1 MAYPGTVTITVQDG
15 GLQLVAGGQNFPLV
29 VGVSSAGT
37 TSTLYLGTDPQTF
50 KTAVGRGPGVDI
62 ALDCISAVGGCFFLK
77 TAASVAAANSAVTK
91 TAIGAS
97 TGTITL
103 SSGGAPHDFQGKV
116 RIKRTGTT
124 GTAKF
129 DYSLDRLNTTTDTD
143 RTFSE
148 EITVP
153 AGATYLIPGTS
164 ITITFVPG
172 AGAVFFEL
180 GDVHTW
186 TSTCA
191 HYNTTDLGTAVTAL
205 LASPLLTN
213 RKIRKV
219 CWAGNPASASAA
231 ATLAAAIA
239 THMGTL
245 ATNKHFARSMM
256 DGGSIDSSANYLS
269 SFVAAFSNSRVV
281 ANYGLDDIIS
291 PNPFAGFGIPRVSG
305 IHSEFVRAVKAQI
318 SENLGRVASG
328 PLDGVVAI
336 SNDEAKSTL
345 FTEADKT
352 LTKRTDPSTAGFF
365 ITNGY
370 LKSAAG
376 SDFLYWDYGIVLDEG
391 TTVCD
396 RELARYRNSKVRTVR
411 VAGQTQRPIDPRN
424 AAQIESAI
432 NAQLAEVMRGP
443 TVDNHPSHVE
453 EQAFTID
460 QTNDVFGTRIV
471 RGTYRVVPL
480 APAENLE
487 ITVGLARSVAV

>member
-15 GLQLVAGGQNFPLV
+15 GLQLVSGGQNFPLV
-29 VGVSSAGT
+29 VGVSSSGT
-37 TSTLYLGTDPQTF
+37 AATLYLGTDPQTF

-62 ALDCISAVGGCFFLK
+62 ALGCISAVGGCFFLK
-77 TAASVAAANSAVTK
+77 TAGTVAAANSAVTP
-91 TAIGAS
+91 TRVSTS
-97 TGTITL
+97 TGTVAV
-103 SSGGAPHDFQGKV
+103 SGSATHDFAVKV
-116 RIKRTGTT
+116 RIKRTGTL

-129 DYSLDRLNTTTDTD
+129 DYSLDRSNTTADSD

-153 AGATYLIPGTS
+153 SGG
-164 ITITFVPG
+164 TFVVPNTG
-172 AGAVFFEL
+172 LTWTFAAGGGPIFFEI
-180 GDVHTW
+180 GDVHVH

-191 HYNTTDLGTAVTAL
+191 HYNTTDLGTAITAL

-219 CWAGNPASASAA
+219 CFAGNPATASAA

-239 THMGTL
+239 THMSTL
-245 ATNKHFARSMM
+245 ATGKHFARCMM
-256 DGGSIDSSANYLS
+256 DGGSIDTSANYLS
-269 SFVAAFSNSRVV
+269 SFVAAFSNSRV
-281 ANYGLDDIIS
+281 ASNYGLVDFIS

-305 IHSEFVRAVKAQI
+305 VHPAFIRAVRAQI

-328 PLDGVVAI
+328 TNDGVVSI
-336 SNDEAKSTL
+336 SNDEAKATL

-352 LTKRTDPSTAGFF
+352 ITFRTDQSGAGFF

-370 LKSAAG
+370 LKSPSG
-376 SDFLYWDYGIVLDEG
+376 SDFLYWDYGVLLDEG
-391 TTVCD
+391 TTVVD
-396 RELARYRNSKVRTVR
+396 QRLAGYRNSKVRTIKIP
-411 VAGQTQRPIDPRN
+411 GQVQRPIDPRS
-424 AAQIESAI
+424 AVQIETNVNGA
-432 NAQLAEVMRGP
+432 LAEVMRGP

-471 RGTYRVVPL
+471 RGTYRAVPL

-487 ITVGLARSVAV
+487 ITVGLARSVQV

>member
-15 GLQLVAGGQNFPLV
+15 GLQLVSGGANFPV
-29 VGVSSAGT
+29 VFGVSSAGSNAT
-37 TSTLYLGTDPQTF
+37 VYLGNDPQTF

-62 ALDCISAVGGCFFLK
+62 ALDCIQAVGGCFFVKLEGG
-77 TAASVAAANSAVTK
+77 VAAANSAVTK
-91 TAIGAS
+91 TAIASS

-103 SSGGAPHDFQGKV
+103 SGTTYHDHNVKV

-129 DYSLDRLNTTTDTD
+129 DYSLDRLNTTSDAD

-153 AGATYLIPGTS
+153 GGATFLVPGTNL
-164 ITITFVPG
+164 TLTFVPG
-172 AGAVFFEL
+172 AGAVFFEV
-180 GDVHTW
+180 GDIHTF
-186 TSTCA
+186 TTTCA
-191 HYNTTDLGTAVTAL
+191 HYNTTNLAAGVTAL

-219 CWAGNPASASAA
+219 CFSGIAATASAA

-239 THMGTL
+239 THMSTL
-245 ATNKHFARSMM
+245 ATGKHFARAMM
-256 DGGSIDSSANYLS
+256 DGGSIDTSANYLTNY
-269 SFVAAFSNSRVV
+269 VAAFANSRVASV
-281 ANYGLDDIIS
+281 YALEDAIS
-291 PNPFAGFGIPRVSG
+291 PNPFAGFGVPRRSG
-305 IHSEFVRAVKAQI
+305 VHSFFLRAVRAQI

-336 SNDEAKSTL
+336 ANDEAKATL

-352 LTKRTDPSTAGFF
+352 NTFRTDQSGPGFF
-365 ITNGY
+365 PTSGY
-370 LKSAAG
+370 LKSASG
-376 SDFLYWDYGIVLDEG
+376 SDFLYWDFGVTLDEG
-391 TTVCD
+391 TTVVD
-396 RELARYRNSKVRTVR
+396 QRLAGYRNSKVRTVKIP
-411 VAGQTQRPIDPRN
+411 GQTQRPIDPRSAVQIETNVN
-424 AAQIESAI
+424 AA
-432 NAQLAEVMRGP
+432 LAEVMRGP

-453 EQAFTID
+453 EQGFTID

-487 ITVGLARSVAV
+487 VTVGLARSVQV